1 MVGKEYLKDLG
12 EGFKILQ
19 SKGVE
24 MTIKEFLSI
33 LSMLGIIKAG
43 KGIVKNL
50 VNNIIVEGQNKTLL

>member
-50 VNNIIVEGQNKTLL
+50 LNKLL